1 MGVSSSWKTK
11 MKRKSSSFY
20 HQFHILILPALLFVN
35 IYVNFNITRFTRS
48 LSNSTVKH
56 VKEIILMVFFSWSI
70 DMYFLCN
77 FIDLYDFNDH
87 YVTLD

>member
-1 MGVSSSWKTK
+1 

-20 HQFHILILPALLFVN
+20 HQFHILILLALLFVN
-35 IYVNFNITRFTRS
+35 IFVNFNITRFTRS
-48 LSNSTVKH
+48 LLNSTVKH
-56 VKEIILMVFFSWSI
+56 VKEIILMVFFSWNI
-70 DMYFLCN
+70 DMYLLCN